1 MAWIDMKANWVNF
14 FRQCAGLHKVYP
26 VKVKRSELAKE
37 FPLIQIKK
45 DGDVG
50 YDLYSTHEVVV
61 PAMTPQIRAQYM
73 DIVHERDFR
82 IAKAKEL
89 GLVGAVEA
97 FNEEYSKQLM
107 DLLPRAVVPT
117 GVFLEMGNS
126 IWCSIEARSSSSTK
140 LLITPDAIIDSGYRG
155 ELFGVVFNL
164 GVEDYI
170 VTKGERVVQAIFHER
185 ITATVTEVNKLGASE
200 RGETGFGS
208 SGL

>member
-1 MAWIDMKANWVNF
+1 MAWIDMKTNWLNF

-26 VKVKRSELAKE
+26 VKVKRNETAKE

-50 YDLYSTHEVVV
+50 YDLYSTQEVVV

-73 DIVHERDFR
+73 DVVHERDSR
-82 IAKAKEL
+82 IDKAKEL

-97 FNEEYSKQLM
+97 FNEEYSKKLM

-164 GVEDYI
+164 GVEDYVI
-170 VTKGERVVQAIFHER
+170 TKGERVVQAIFHER
-185 ITATVTEVNKLGASE
+185 ITAKVIEVDKLGASE